1 MSRRRVALSMD
12 RDASRPDDA
21 APARWLLTVETGGNQ
36 AYVFASN
43 RLRESVGASH
53 LVMESTTKWLR
64 AALKDAPPHSVLQ
77 EASGKAFVLFEDTPR
92 STVEAVVRQLTLKAL
107 SAPGLD
113 LFGAIVPAPAPEEP
127 AAEMVDAVL
136 AANRRVEKNR
146 SGLPGAIV
154 RHPRLPL
161 TADCAS
167 TSAGASELMPRPE
180 EGRSGRDQMAVS
192 AAVAAKRRAA
202 SKGLEALRKQVGELE
217 GKTLPRDLRQVERLF
232 EGEDT
237 LSWLA
242 VVHADVNGLGQA
254 LMNLTAHSQDEY
266 LKGLQEFSVGVERA
280 ALAALRAGLRSVQPV
295 AGGTIIPALPLIAA
309 GDDLT
314 IVLPGSQALRF
325 VVAYLR
331 AFEEASHCFLGKGAP
346 GELAIAPGG
355 LGACAGIAVVKPHH
369 PFSDAYALAEKL
381 ADSAKRV
388 KRLVVDSEGRSVPCS
403 AFDFHLLYD
412 SASSDLK
419 DIRDE
424 RTVDEEATVLH
435 DRPYVVSLPERLK
448 TASASAREW
457 AAFHAVERLDELRA
471 ILVARR
477 ADDPT
482 QRDLPRGQVL
492 ALREVLPQGAEP
504 ADRRAKIVAAR
515 TPSIARLLSDGSL
528 FRKLPPEDDGQQS
541 TALLDALDVVELSE
555 DPIVPA
561 VEIAPAV
568 EAVA

>member
-1 MSRRRVALSMD
+1 MD

-64 AALKDAPPHSVLQ
+64 TALKDAEAPPHRVLQ
-77 EASGKAFVLFEDTPR
+77 EASGKAFVLFEPTPR
-92 STVEAVVRQLTLKAL
+92 SAVEAVVRQLTLKAL
-107 SAPGLD
+107 RHAPGLD

-127 AAEMVDAVL
+127 AAKMVDAVL

-167 TSAGASELMPRPE
+167 TSAGAAELMPRPG
-180 EGRSGRDQMAVS
+180 EGRSGREQMAVS

-217 GKTLPRDLRQVERLF
+217 ERTLPRDLRQVERLF

-254 LMNLTAHSQDEY
+254 LMNLTANNQVEY
-266 LKGLQEFSVGVERA
+266 LKRMQEFSVGVEEA

-314 IVLPGSQALRF
+314 VVLPGSQALPF

-331 AFEEASHCFLGKGAP
+331 AFEEATATGIL
-346 GELAIAPGG
+346 GELAPGG
-355 LGACAGIAVVKPHH
+355 RLGACAGIAVVKPHH

-477 ADDPT
+477 GDDPT

-541 TALLDALDVVELSE
+541 TALLDALDVVELNE